1 MQPEQSIPADRDLAD
16 ATRETVMRYHLS
28 WKHRDIDAVMALYH
42 PEVEY
47 NDFFQNRRMRLADL
61 REYVEATMPKGP
73 DESLEHTDRIRFDG
87 DTAFIQ
93 YRLRVT
99 LSGRLAS
106 FRASEAITVRDGLIW
121 RISEYASLVHE
132 SGGGAQAGGDGRP
145 PASRLGLSAKQLSL
159 LARDLEHYFQQAQP
173 YLDPDL
179 DLTQVANATGYTA
192 QPDFLPAQPGARPEL
207 LPVRQ
212 PDPPATPA
220 RPAFRRAARTGRR
233 TGLRRRLQFAVGL
246 LPLLP
251 PAHRPVSAR
260 IPEAPVVAPLR
271 FPSGPAR
278 TTGAQHLPTLAA
290 FPFPLAMEPSM
301 SAWRHLSLW
310 MNQLDDPL
318 EARPSLEES
327 LEVDVAIVGAGYT
340 GLWTAYYLKRRAPQ
354 LRVAIVEAETAGFGA
369 SGRNGGWLMGNLLG
383 EDGLLA
389 GLPPERRRAGYDL
402 LHGIPDEVARVLQ
415 EEGIDCDYRKGGVL
429 YCAARYLEQER
440 RLRAYLHDLYA
451 EGLDESDY
459 RWLTPQEL
467 DQQLRIPGSYRAI
480 HSPHCAT
487 IQPARLA
494 RGLARAVERLGVRLF
509 EKSRVLHW
517 QRGLL
522 RTERGEL
529 RAEWIVPAVEGYA
542 ASLPPLGH
550 YQLPVQSLLVAT
562 EPLPSSV
569 WAEIGLERGQ
579 AFSEFSRQVTY
590 GQRTADDRLAFGARG
605 GYRFGGKLRSD
616 FSLDDE
622 EVGLRRYLF
631 GELFPL
637 LKDARISHTWGGNL
651 GMARRFRPHMLL
663 DRASGIALSGGYG
676 GEGVGASNL
685 GGRTLAALI
694 LGEDSELLRQPWVLG
709 ERPLDSLARWEPEP
723 CRWLGYN
730 AIIRSFVHE
739 DRVLADP
746 HSAPWRRSLAQTLAA
761 GMESL
766 MR

>member
-1 MQPEQSIPADRDLAD
+1 MQPEQTIPADRDLAD

-121 RISEYASLVHE
+121 RINEYASLVHE

-179 DLTQVANATGYTA
+179 DLTQVANATGYTRNQISYLLNQVLGLSFYQYVNQTRLQHLLGQLSGELPGRVDELA
-192 QPDFLPAQPGARPEL
+192 FAAGFNSLSAFYRCFRQHTGQSPREYLKRLSSRRGDFPADPRARQAHGIFLPSP
-207 LPVRQ
+207 
-212 PDPPATPA
+212 
-220 RPAFRRAARTGRR
+220 
-233 TGLRRRLQFAVGL
+233 
-246 LPLLP
+246 
-251 PAHRPVSAR
+251 HS
-260 IPEAPVVAPLR
+260 
-271 FPSGPAR
+271 
-278 TTGAQHLPTLAA
+278 
-290 FPFPLAMEPSM
+290 PFPLAMEPSM

-429 YCAARYLEQER
+429 YCAARYPEQER

-467 DQQLRIPGSYRAI
+467 DQQLRIPGSYGAI